1 MVYQDFLIGP
11 LLITSHSKAIN
22 LGLIG
27 AGKWGANY
35 IRLIEGLD
43 NVNILAIATKNNR
56 YKNTVSDNFQICNSW
71 KELCEMD
78 SLDGIIIA
86 TPPSSH
92 IKIATYA
99 ISNNLP
105 VLIEKPLSLDNAE
118 VGVFY
123 KNIIKKRAKVMVN
136 FIHLYNPIYLEMK
149 NQMKNM
155 GMIKS
160 IETKGGDWGPFR
172 INTPPMW
179 DWGCHDIAMCI
190 DLLQE
195 EPLMIHKEI
204 IKTKRPSM
212 DSKIQVQQNIKIQ
225 LTFSNNIYANIRVG
239 NLMTKKY
246 RYMRI
251 NYESAFIEFDD
262 IKKTLSVTNNH
273 GTKYIDSIHNLEMSP
288 LECTIRN
295 FINLISNN
303 DYYNI
308 NLAVK
313 VTDLLNNIL
322 LSCNF

>member
-11 LLITSHSKAIN
+11 LLITSHRKEIN

-56 YKNTVSDNFQICNSW
+56 YKNTVSDNFKICNSW

-99 ISNNLP
+99 ITNNLP

-123 KNIIKKRAKVMVN
+123 KNIIKKKAKVMVN

-149 NQMKNM
+149 NQMKKM

-195 EPLMIHKEI
+195 EPSMIHKEI
-204 IKTKRPSM
+204 IKTKKHSL
-212 DSKIQVQQNIKIQ
+212 DSKLQVPQNIKIQ

-262 IKKTLSVTNNH
+262 IKKTLSITNNH
-273 GTKYIDSIHNLEMSP
+273 GTKYIDSIHNLQFSP

-295 FINLISNN
+295 FINLICNN

-313 VTDLLNNIL
+313 VTDLLNKI
-322 LSCNF
+322 

>member
-11 LLITSHSKAIN
+11 LLITSHRKEIN

-43 NVNILAIATKNNR
+43 NVNIPAIATKNNR

-78 SLDGIIIA
+78 SLDGLIIA

-118 VGVFY
+118 AGVFY
-123 KNIIKKRAKVMVN
+123 KNIIKKKAKVMVN

-149 NQMKNM
+149 NQIKKM

-195 EPLMIHKEI
+195 EPSAIHKEI
-204 IKTKRPSM
+204 IK
-212 DSKIQVQQNIKIQ
+212 SKKHPMVPKVQVPQNIKIQ

-239 NLMTKKY
+239 NLMRKKY

-273 GTKYIDSIHNLEMSP
+273 GTKYIDSIHNLQMSP

-295 FINLISNN
+295 FINLIFNN

-308 NLAVK
+308 KLAVE
-313 VTDLLNNIL
+313 VTDLLNKI
-322 LSCNF
+322 

>member
-56 YKNTVSDNFQICNSW
+56 YKNTISDNFQICNSW

-313 VTDLLNNIL
+313 VTDLLNKI
-322 LSCNF
+322 

>member
-1 MVYQDFLIGP
+1 MIGP
-11 LLITSHSKAIN
+11 LLITSHRKEIN

-43 NVNILAIATKNNR
+43 NVNILAVATKNNR

-78 SLDGIIIA
+78 SLDGLIIA

-123 KNIIKKRAKVMVN
+123 KNIIKEKAKVMVN

-149 NQMKNM
+149 NQMKKM

-195 EPLMIHKEI
+195 EPSMIHKEI
-204 IKTKRPSM
+204 IKTKKPSM
-212 DSKIQVQQNIKIQ
+212 DSKLQVPQNIKIQ

-273 GTKYIDSIHNLEMSP
+273 GTKYIDSIHNLQMSP

-313 VTDLLNNIL
+313 VTDLLNKI
-322 LSCNF
+322 

>member
-11 LLITSHSKAIN
+11 LLITSHRKEIN

-78 SLDGIIIA
+78 SLDGLIIA

-123 KNIIKKRAKVMVN
+123 KNIIKKKAKVMVN

-149 NQMKNM
+149 NQMKKM

-195 EPLMIHKEI
+195 EPSMIHKEI
-204 IKTKRPSM
+204 IKTKKPSM
-212 DSKIQVQQNIKIQ
+212 GSKLQVPQNIKIQ

-273 GTKYIDSIHNLEMSP
+273 GTKYIDSINNLQMSP
-288 LECTIRN
+288 LESTIRN

-313 VTDLLNNIL
+313 VTDLLNKI
-322 LSCNF
+322 

>member
-11 LLITSHSKAIN
+11 LLITSHRKEIN

-78 SLDGIIIA
+78 SLDGLIIA

-118 VGVFY
+118 AGVFY
-123 KNIIKKRAKVMVN
+123 KNIIKKKAKVMVN

-149 NQMKNM
+149 NQIKKM

-172 INTPPMW
+172 TNTPPMW

-195 EPLMIHKEI
+195 EPSAIHKEI
-204 IKTKRPSM
+204 IK
-212 DSKIQVQQNIKIQ
+212 SKKHPMVPKVQVPQNIKIQ

-273 GTKYIDSIHNLEMSP
+273 GTKYIDSIHNLQISP

-295 FINLISNN
+295 FISLICNN

-313 VTDLLNNIL
+313 VTDLLNKI
-322 LSCNF
+322 

>member
-1 MVYQDFLIGP
+1 
-11 LLITSHSKAIN
+11 
-22 LGLIG
+22 
-27 AGKWGANY
+27 
-35 IRLIEGLD
+35 
-43 NVNILAIATKNNR
+43 
-56 YKNTVSDNFQICNSW
+56 
-71 KELCEMD
+71 
-78 SLDGIIIA
+78 
-86 TPPSSH
+86 
-92 IKIATYA
+92 
-99 ISNNLP
+99 
-105 VLIEKPLSLDNAE
+105 
-118 VGVFY
+118 
-123 KNIIKKRAKVMVN
+123 MVN

-149 NQMKNM
+149 NQMKKM

-190 DLLQE
+190 DLLEE
-195 EPLMIHKEI
+195 EPSWIHKEI
-204 IKTKRPSM
+204 IKTKKQSV
-212 DSKIQVQQNIKIQ
+212 DSKLQVPQNITIR

-239 NLMTKKY
+239 NLMEKKY

-273 GTKYIDSIHNLEMSP
+273 GTKYIDNIHNLQISP

-295 FINLISNN
+295 FINLICNN

-313 VTDLLNNIL
+313 VTDLLNKI
-322 LSCNF
+322 

>member
-313 VTDLLNNIL
+313 VTDLLNKI
-322 LSCNF
+322 